1 MMITGKPTQTR
12 IEQHMENNAQH
23 LPHPLDKYLT
33 KKIREKIEQDF
44 YTKINEQARLDNA
57 LRDPDFKTNPLEH
70 VIMLADHGIMH
81 VRDVADRVLHI
92 LSAQNGIHFP
102 ERAFSRL
109 ELMKGYGV
117 MIAYLHDI
125 GMIDATIKGRDM
137 HPEFSAHAV
146 YNDKFED
153 DLNQIWEENS
163 GNLPWH
169 LAKLSYKGLLK
180 QPPRTILRE
189 MLALTCAHS
198 SYCISTSVLNHP
210 DALRREMLEILSHSL
225 PYLWYQK
232 QLNLAREKLIQTA
245 KDADNYDAVFTA
257 EKQAQADLDSAMKT
271 GQISEKLNSLVEL
284 YYKDF
289 NHEAYQWLID
299 DHPEIQE
306 LREDVIDTLRVLR
319 SANAFRQR
327 GSRLRSSGNYQIF
340 LDQVTGNA
348 IYSIIHHDQTFLLE
362 AKKTVVAGEA
372 NIAAT
377 DFTEEGDLRIAFHR
391 GTFMDPAA
399 LERVTF
405 NVAVTINNVQD
416 EMIES
421 YSRPEGAP
429 SSADYH
435 KKHDPVYIL
444 LESTDDN
451 PHFTGLV
458 AQQLEYLNPAL
469 KGRIILVP
477 SLQNTS
483 VLERDRYL
491 QAKELDWSL
500 KERHDLLEK
509 IEKSGH
515 KIEKMDVDLAFS
527 NVKLTDLNAGD
538 RLIEARA
545 PSSFVYIPLSEGLI
559 GYPADGY
566 QPFYS
571 HAWVPLGNIGVIR
584 GDIRSA
590 TIIAEQKMQVLIVP
604 KETYL
609 KHWHFTY
616 SEDEFI
622 KLINDP
628 TKFSK

>member
-1 MMITGKPTQTR
+1 
-12 IEQHMENNAQH
+12 MENNAQGTS
-23 LPHPLDKYLT
+23 HPLDKYLT
-33 KKIREKIEQDF
+33 KKIREKIEQD
-44 YTKINEQARLDNA
+44 YYAKINEQARLDNA
-57 LRDPDFKTNPLEH
+57 LRDSDFKSNPLEH

-92 LSAQNGIHFP
+92 LNTQNGIHFP
-102 ERAFSRL
+102 QRSFNRL

-117 MIAYLHDI
+117 MTAYLHDI
-125 GMIDATIKGRDM
+125 GMVDASIKGRDM
-137 HPEFSAHAV
+137 HSEYSAQAV
-146 YNDKFED
+146 YSDKFEN

-163 GNLPWH
+163 GNIPWH

-198 SYCISTSVLNHP
+198 SYCISTIVLNHP
-210 DALRREMLEILSHSL
+210 EALRREMLEILSHSL
-225 PYLWYQK
+225 SYLWYQK
-232 QLNLAREKLIQTA
+232 QLNFSRSKLVQTA
-245 KDADNYDAVFTA
+245 KDADNFETVLAD
-257 EKQAQADLDSAMKT
+257 EKQAQSAMDDAMKA
-271 GQISEKLNSLVEL
+271 GQISEKLNNFLEL

-289 NHEAYQWLID
+289 QHEAFQWLVD
-299 DHPEIQE
+299 DNSEIQE
-306 LREDVIDTLRVLR
+306 LREDIIDTLRVLR

-362 AKKTVVAGEA
+362 AKKTTVAGEA

-377 DFTEEGDLRIAFHR
+377 DFTEEGDLRVAFHR
-391 GTFMDPAA
+391 GTFMDPSA

-405 NVAVTINNVQD
+405 NVAVAINGVQE

-421 YSRPEGAP
+421 FSRPEGSPA
-429 SSADYH
+429 SADYH

-451 PHFTGLV
+451 PHFTALV
-458 AQQLEYLNPAL
+458 AQQMEYLNPQL
-469 KGRIILVP
+469 KGRILLVP

-483 VLERDRYL
+483 GLERDRYL

-500 KERHDLLEK
+500 KEKHDLLEK

-515 KIEKMDVDLAFS
+515 KIEKMDPEQAFS
-527 NVKLTDLNAGD
+527 NVKLIELNPRD
-538 RLIEARA
+538 KLIESGA
-545 PSSFVYIPLSEGLI
+545 PSSFVYIPLSEGLV

-566 QPFYS
+566 QPFHS

-590 TIIAEQKMQVLIVP
+590 TIIAEQKMQLLIVP

-628 TKFSK
+628 IKFNK